1 MKTLSEVPQGFA
13 LPEEHLQ
20 KKLSPLNVWA
30 LALGCIIGWGAFI
43 MPGEIFLVKAGPL
56 GTTIAMLAAAV
67 ILIIIS
73 INYYYMIKR
82 YPVAGGEFIYVNAM
96 FGQKNAF
103 ICSWFLALCYLSI
116 VPLNATALALIFRTV
131 LHDFFSFQF
140 GFHYTIAGYDVYMG
154 EVMLALTALCL
165 FAWLSIRG
173 VSITGTFQTLL
184 VFTLVGGIAL
194 VSAAAFT
201 NPQVTM
207 ANFSPGF
214 PPNVSNHLVAILSIL
229 AISPWAFVGFDTIPQ
244 AAEEFNFSPA
254 RSLFIMIIAILF
266 GAIAY
271 AALNMITISILPQGF
286 DNWVDYIAASK
297 TASGLMTLP
306 TFYSTYMLLGQAGL
320 IVLSAS
326 VIAAILSGLLGFY
339 MATSRLIFAMSRD
352 KVIPELFSKLHSE
365 YKTPRNAILFIL
377 AVSIIAPF
385 MGRTVLGWIVDMASL
400 GAAVGYGYTSLV
412 AYKYAK
418 DNGDTAIKITGIL
431 GTIFATIFAILLIVP
446 IPYFNISLGKESYF
460 ALLIWVIIG
469 YYFYRSR
476 KTSDSTPPPHV

>member
-1 MKTLSEVPQGFA
+1 MSDKGL
-13 LPEEHLQ
+13 
-20 KKLSPLNVWA
+20 KKQLSPLNVWA

-56 GTTIAMLAAAV
+56 GMALAMLAAAV

-82 YPVAGGEFIYVNAM
+82 YPVAGGEFIYVNAT

-103 ICSWFLALCYLSI
+103 ICSWFLMLCYLSI

-131 LHDFFSFQF
+131 LHNFFDFQF
-140 GFHYTIAGYDVYMG
+140 GFHYQIAGYDVYMG
-154 EVMLALTALCL
+154 EVLLALTALCL

-173 VSITGTFQTLL
+173 VSVTGKFQTLL
-184 VFTLVGGIAL
+184 VMCLVGGIAV
-194 VSAAAFT
+194 VSVAAIL
-201 NPQVTM
+201 NPQTSW

-214 PPNVSNHLVAILSIL
+214 PPNVDNHLVAILSIL

-266 GAIAY
+266 GSAAY
-271 AALNMITISILPQGF
+271 VALNMITIAILPSGF
-286 DNWVDYIAASK
+286 DNWVAYIAASK

-306 TFYSTYMLLGQAGL
+306 TFYSTYLLLGQAGL
-320 IVLSAS
+320 IALSVS

-339 MATSRLIFAMSRD
+339 MATSRLIFAMARD
-352 KVIPELFSKLHSE
+352 NVIPAVFSELHEK

-377 AVSIIAPF
+377 AVSVIAPF

-400 GAAVGYGYTSLV
+400 GAAVGYAYTSLV
-412 AYKYAK
+412 AYKYAT
-418 DNGDTAIKITGIL
+418 DNDDTIVKVTGL
-431 GTIFATIFAILLIVP
+431 SGFAFAVLFAILLLVP
-446 IPYFNISLGKESYF
+446 IPYFNISLGRESYF
-460 ALLIWVIIG
+460 FLLVWTVMG

-476 KTSDSTPPPHV
+476 KEHD

>member
-1 MKTLSEVPQGFA
+1 MSDKGL
-13 LPEEHLQ
+13 
-20 KKLSPLNVWA
+20 KKQLSPLNVWA

-56 GTTIAMLAAAV
+56 GMALAMLAAAV

-82 YPVAGGEFIYVNAM
+82 YPVAGGEFIYVNAI
-96 FGQKNAF
+96 FGRKNAF
-103 ICSWFLALCYLSI
+103 ICSWFLMLCYLSI

-131 LHDFFSFQF
+131 LHNFFDFQF
-140 GFHYTIAGYDVYMG
+140 GFHYQIAGYDVYMG
-154 EVMLALTALCL
+154 EVLLALTALCL

-173 VSITGTFQTLL
+173 VSVTGKFQTLL
-184 VFTLVGGIAL
+184 VMCLVGGIAV
-194 VSAAAFT
+194 VSVAAIL
-201 NPQVTM
+201 NPQTSWE
-207 ANFSPGF
+207 NFSPGF
-214 PPNVSNHLVAILSIL
+214 PPNVDNHLVAILSIL

-266 GAIAY
+266 GSAAY
-271 AALNMITISILPQGF
+271 VALNMITIAILPSGF
-286 DNWVDYIAASK
+286 DNWVAYIAASK

-306 TFYSTYMLLGQAGL
+306 TFYSTYLLLGQAGL
-320 IVLSAS
+320 IALSVS

-339 MATSRLIFAMSRD
+339 MATSRLIFAMARD
-352 KVIPELFSKLHSE
+352 KVIPAVFSELHEK

-377 AVSIIAPF
+377 AVSVIAPF

-400 GAAVGYGYTSLV
+400 GAAVGYAYTSLV
-412 AYKYAK
+412 AYKYAT
-418 DNGDTAIKITGIL
+418 DNDDTIVKVTGLL
-431 GTIFATIFAILLIVP
+431 GFAFAVLFAILLLVP
-446 IPYFNISLGKESYF
+446 IPYFNISLGRESYF
-460 ALLIWVIIG
+460 FLLVWTVMG

-476 KTSDSTPPPHV
+476 K

>member
-1 MKTLSEVPQGFA
+1 MSE
-13 LPEEHLQ
+13 EKLQ
-20 KKLSPLNVWA
+20 KKLTPLNVWA

-56 GTTIAMLAAAV
+56 GMALAMLVATV

-82 YPVAGGEFIYVNAM
+82 YPVAGGEFIYVNAV
-96 FGQKNAF
+96 FGKKNAF

-131 LHDFFSFQF
+131 LHDVFVFQF
-140 GFHYTIAGYDVYMG
+140 GFHYQIAGYDVYMG
-154 EVMLALTALCL
+154 EVLLALTSLCL

-173 VSITGTFQTLL
+173 VSITGKFQTLL
-184 VFTLVGGIAL
+184 VMLLVGGIGV
-194 VSAAAFT
+194 VSVAACL
-201 NPQVTM
+201 NPQVSW

-214 PPNVSNHLVAILSIL
+214 PPDVDNHFVAILSIL

-244 AAEEFNFSPA
+244 AAEEFKFSPA
-254 RSLFIMIIAILF
+254 KSLFIMIVAILF
-266 GAIAY
+266 GAFAY
-271 AALNMITISILPQGF
+271 VALNMITISILPPGF
-286 DNWVDYIAASK
+286 DNWVDYIKASK
-297 TASGLMTLP
+297 ATSGLMTLP
-306 TFYSTYMLLGQAGL
+306 TFYSTFLLLGKVGL
-320 IVLSAS
+320 FVLSAS

-339 MATSRLIFAMSRD
+339 MATSRLLFAMSRD
-352 KVIPELFSKLHSE
+352 KVIPEVFSKLHAK
-365 YKTPRNAILFIL
+365 YKTPKNAILFIL

-400 GAAVGYGYTSLV
+400 GAAVGYAYTSLV

-418 DNGDTAIKITGIL
+418 ENGDTLVKITGIL
-431 GTIFATIFAILLIVP
+431 GFASAILFAILLVVP
-446 IPYFNISLGKESYF
+446 IPYFNISLGRESYF
-460 ALLIWVIIG
+460 FLLMWTIMG

-476 KTSDSTPPPHV
+476 AAKDIKYQ

>member
-1 MKTLSEVPQGFA
+1 MSDKGL
-13 LPEEHLQ
+13 
-20 KKLSPLNVWA
+20 KKQLSPLNVWA

-56 GTTIAMLAAAV
+56 GMALAMLAASV

-82 YPVAGGEFIYVNAM
+82 YPVAGGEFIYVNAI

-103 ICSWFLALCYLSI
+103 ICSWFLMLCYLSI

-131 LHDFFSFQF
+131 LHNFFDFQF

-154 EVMLALTALCL
+154 EVILALTALCL

-173 VSITGTFQTLL
+173 VSITGKFQTLL
-184 VFTLVGGIAL
+184 VMCLVGGIAV
-194 VSAAAFT
+194 VSVAAIL
-201 NPQVTM
+201 NPQTSW

-214 PPNVSNHLVAILSIL
+214 PPNVDNHLVAILAIL

-254 RSLFIMIIAILF
+254 RSLFIMVIAILF
-266 GAIAY
+266 GSVAY
-271 AALNMITISILPQGF
+271 VALNMITIAILPPGF

-297 TASGLMTLP
+297 TASGSMTLP
-306 TFYSTYMLLGQAGL
+306 TFYSTYLLLGQAGL
-320 IVLSAS
+320 VALSIS

-339 MATSRLIFAMSRD
+339 MATSRLIFAMARD
-352 KVIPELFSKLHSE
+352 NVIPAVFSELHEK

-377 AVSIIAPF
+377 AVSVIAPF

-400 GAAVGYGYTSLV
+400 GAAVGYAYTSLV

-418 DNGDTAIKITGIL
+418 DNDDTTIKITGIL
-431 GTIFATIFAILLIVP
+431 GFAFAVLFAILLLVP

-460 ALLIWVIIG
+460 FLLIWTIMG

-476 KTSDSTPPPHV
+476 KGQD

>member
-1 MKTLSEVPQGFA
+1 MEGFNLSDER
-13 LPEEHLQ
+13 LQ

-56 GTTIAMLAAAV
+56 GTALAMFAAAG

-73 INYYYMIKR
+73 VNYYYMIKR
-82 YPVAGGEFIYVNAM
+82 YPVAGGEFIYVNTV
-96 FGQKNAF
+96 FGRKNAF

-131 LHDFFSFQF
+131 LHDVFVFQF
-140 GFHYTIAGYDVYMG
+140 GFHYQIAGYDVYLG
-154 EVMLALTALCL
+154 EVLLALTALCL

-173 VSITGTFQTLL
+173 VSVTGKFQTLL
-184 VFTLVGGIAL
+184 VFLLVGGIL
-194 VSAAAFT
+194 VVSCAAIL
-201 NPQVTM
+201 NPQASLT
-207 ANFSPGF
+207 NFSPGF
-214 PPNVSNHLVAILSIL
+214 PPNITNHVVAILSIL

-254 RSLFIMIIAILF
+254 KSLFIMVVAIIF
-266 GAIAY
+266 GAFAY
-271 AALNMITISILPQGF
+271 VALNMITVSILPPQF
-286 DNWVDYIAASK
+286 DNWVEYIAASK

-306 TFYSTYMLLGQAGL
+306 TFYSTFALLGKAGL
-320 IVLSAS
+320 FALSVS

-339 MATSRLIFAMSRD
+339 MATSRLLFAMSRD
-352 KVIPELFSKLHSE
+352 KVIPAVFSKLHSK

-412 AYKYAK
+412 AYKYAC
-418 DNGDTAIKITGIL
+418 DNSDTPIKITGLL
-431 GTIFATIFAILLIVP
+431 GFAFAVIFAILLVVP
-446 IPYFNISLGKESYF
+446 IPYFNISLGRESYF
-460 ALLIWVIIG
+460 FLLIWTIMG
-469 YYFYRSR
+469 YYFY
-476 KTSDSTPPPHV
+476 TSHKKIE

>member
-1 MKTLSEVPQGFA
+1 LTEGMSLPAGIA

-20 KKLSPLNVWA
+20 KQLSPLNVWA

-56 GTTIAMLAAAV
+56 GMAIAMFIAAV
-67 ILIIIS
+67 VLIIIAT
-73 INYYYMIKR
+73 NYYYMIKR
-82 YPVAGGEFIYVNAM
+82 YPVAGREFIYVNAM
-96 FGQKNAF
+96 FGRKNAF

-131 LHDFFSFQF
+131 LHDFFNFQF
-140 GFHYTIAGYDVYMG
+140 GFHYQIAGYDVYMG

-173 VSITGTFQTLL
+173 VSITGKFQTLL
-184 VFTLVGGIAL
+184 VFALVGGIAV
-194 VSAAAFT
+194 VSVAAFM
-201 NPQVTM
+201 NPQVSWS
-207 ANFSPGF
+207 NFSPSF
-214 PPNVSNHLVAILSIL
+214 PPNVDNHLVAILAIL

-254 RSLFIMIIAILF
+254 RSLFIMIVAIAF
-266 GAIAY
+266 GALAY
-271 AALNMITISILPQGF
+271 VALNMITISILPPGV

-297 TASGLMTLP
+297 TAEGLMTLP
-306 TFYSTYMLLGQAGL
+306 TFYSTFQLLGTAGL
-320 IVLSAS
+320 FVLSAS

-339 MATSRLIFAMSRD
+339 MATSRLLFAMSRD
-352 KVIPELFSKLHSE
+352 KVLPALFSKLHHE

-400 GAAVGYGYTSLV
+400 GAAVGYGYTSIV

-418 DNGDTAIKITGIL
+418 QNNDTIIKITGLL
-431 GTIFATIFAILLIVP
+431 GTAFSVLFAILLVVP
-446 IPYFNISLGKESYF
+446 IPYFNISLGTESYCALF
-460 ALLIWVIIG
+460 AWIIIG
-469 YYFYRSR
+469 AFFYRSR
-476 KTSDSTPPPHV
+476 NKE